1 MIAHVVLFRPRSDLE
16 EGARRALADAF
27 SAATRQIPSIRRC
40 RVGRRLRLGHAYEL
54 TMREDYSH
62 AVVLEF
68 DDVAG
73 LNAYLEHPA
82 HAVVAELF
90 FRSADQALMYDFE
103 LGEGEAALSAL
114 VTNGA

>member
-1 MIAHVVLFRPRSDLE
+1 MIAHLVLFRPRSDLD
-16 EGARRALADAF
+16 GNATRALAAAF
-27 SAATRQIPSIRRC
+27 SAAARQIPSLRRC

-62 AVVLEF
+62 AAVLEF

-82 HAVVAELF
+82 HAVMAGLF
-90 FRSADQALMYDFE
+90 FTSVEQALLSDFD
-103 LGEGEAALSAL
+103 LGDGVAAIDAL
-114 VTNGA
+114 VEDA